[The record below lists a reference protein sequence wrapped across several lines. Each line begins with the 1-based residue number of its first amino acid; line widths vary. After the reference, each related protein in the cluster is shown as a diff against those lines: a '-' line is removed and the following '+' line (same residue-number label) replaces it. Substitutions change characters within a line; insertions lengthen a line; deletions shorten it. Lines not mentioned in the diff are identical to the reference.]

1 MASDQVTRQVND
13 NGVDTMAKLT
23 EARAK
28 ANKKWDDKNREKK
41 RIYSY
46 RSNARKYVRELAD
59 LDDLAELKEM
69 IAEREEQLKN

>member
-1 MASDQVTRQVND
+1 
-13 NGVDTMAKLT
+13 MAKLT

-28 ANKKWDDKNREKK
+28 ANKKWDDKTREKK

>member
-1 MASDQVTRQVND
+1 MGRQEP
-13 NGVDTMAKLT
+13 G
-23 EARAK
+23 
-28 ANKKWDDKNREKK
+28 KK